1 MKQNASNERPVPER
15 ITHVRLSDKHVKLR
29 TALLIALVCITLA
42 SMLFGLN
49 ALIGAKAGMQEIT
62 LDATGAFEC
71 CKYFTFYY
79 DIGADGSSPAAQ
91 KKALR
96 SLYSKAV
103 TESYQL
109 FCADAEYEDVI
120 NLSYINSH
128 PNTDIKVP
136 HALYEALST
145 LENSG
150 TRYHYLAPAYELYA
164 SLFRCSDDEEAASYD
179 PAQNAGLRAFFI
191 QCAAYANDPAC
202 VGLDLLGDD
211 TMRLSVSDEYMRFAL
226 DNAISRYIDL
236 LWLKNAFCTD
246 YIAAALRENGYTRGT
261 VISYD
266 GFICHLGDAPET
278 RFDYTFSHRQGN
290 VIANWK
296 TLSFAHPVSI
306 VYLHDYPFGYEDE
319 DNYYVYGSGE
329 TVFPFVDVTDG
340 MYKCAVPEIV
350 ACSSDMSLAEL
361 ALSIAPVFIADTLDA
376 QALDTLESGGID
388 VYVHP

>member
-1 MKQNASNERPVPER
+1 MKKKRFQS
-15 ITHVRLSDKHVKLR
+15 
-29 TALLIALVCITLA
+29 LIALTLCAAMLFAATACTRRTSTVTDAGAAA
-42 SMLFGLN
+42 SASADTSAAPAETSQTESQPAETSFTVSDDDEEIYMLFGIN
-49 ALIGAKAGMQEIT
+49 ALIGAKSGMQEIT

-91 KKALR
+91 KKTLR

-103 TESYQL
+103 SDSYQL
-109 FCADAEYEDVI
+109 FCADTEYEDEI

-136 HALYEALST
+136 HALYEALAT
-145 LENSG
+145 LENSH
-150 TRYHYLAPAYELYA
+150 TRYHYLAPIYELYA
-164 SLFRCSDDEEAASYD
+164 SLFSCADGAEAASYD
-179 PAQNAGLRAFFI
+179 PKQNAALRAFFI
-191 QCAAYANDPAC
+191 QCAAYANDPAS
-202 VGLDLLGDD
+202 VGLSLLGDD
-211 TMRLSVSDEYMRFAL
+211 TVRLFVSDEYMRFAD
-226 DNAISRYIDL
+226 DNAISGYIDL

-246 YIAAALRENGYTRGT
+246 YIAGVLRENGYTRGT

-278 RFDYTFSHRQGN
+278 QFDYTFSHRQGN
-290 VIANWK
+290 VIADWK

-329 TVFPFVDVTDG
+329 TVFPFVDVSDG
-340 MYKCAVPEIV
+340 M
-350 ACSSDMSLAEL
+350 LT
-361 ALSIAPVFIADTLDA
+361 APR
-376 QALDTLESGGID
+376 S
-388 VYVHP
+388 